1 MKIIPR
7 NIAALIAAAKID
19 SLSSEEAQALQVWR
33 ASSPQNE
40 EIYQGVI
47 RRADIRANIDLL
59 GEIDTTAALEAV
71 RRRMEIEKQ
80 EPKVVRLDR
89 RLLAIASCMV
99 AVSIVAL
106 LWWGRSQIAVES
118 VIQPGSSKA
127 YITVNGQDN
136 IALNESKGEII
147 FLDSMQYADGSTV
160 LVNADASQ
168 VVDDTVQITVPYG
181 GEYKIVLSDGTKV
194 MLNAG
199 SSLRFPKRFTKAP
212 REVQLFGEAYFH
224 VAKAVDGRSERL
236 PFFVHT
242 KYQKIQ
248 VLGTQFNVSAY
259 ANDNETATTLVEG
272 RVSVCTQQTAQE
284 QCVILEPGYRATTN
298 RRQEIYTQ
306 KVDVFSTI
314 AWTKNE
320 FVFAGEPLSSVMEK
334 VARWYDLDY
343 TFKDPKLKKEK
354 IEGIL
359 PRYASAKELFDLLQE
374 SGLVH
379 FSVEGKK
386 VTIY

>member
-1 MKIIPR
+1 MKIVPR
-7 NIAALIAAAKID
+7 KIAALIAAAKID
-19 SLSSEEAQALQVWR
+19 SLSPEEALMLQEWR
-33 ASSPQNE
+33 ELTRQNE
-40 EIYQGVI
+40 DIYQAII
-47 RRADIRANIDLL
+47 RREDIRADVTLL
-59 GEIDTTAALEAV
+59 GEIDTIAALDAV
-71 RRRMEIEKQ
+71 RKRMEIEKQ
-80 EPKVVRLDR
+80 APKVIRLDR
-89 RLLAIASCMV
+89 RLLAIASCILAISIL
-99 AVSIVAL
+99 AV
-106 LWWGRSQIAVES
+106 LWWARHNTDRTSI
-118 VIQPGSSKA
+118 IQPGTSKA
-127 YITVNGQDN
+127 YITVNGQEN

-160 LVNADASQ
+160 LVNTDASKAM
-168 VVDDTVQITVPYG
+168 DDTVQITVPYG

-212 REVQLFGEAYFH
+212 REVQLFGEAYFN
-224 VAKAVDGRSERL
+224 VAKVLDAKSERL
-236 PFFVHT
+236 PFFVQT
-242 KYQKIQ
+242 KHQKIQ

-259 ANDNETATTLVEG
+259 ASDNETATTLVEG
-272 RVSVCTQQTAQE
+272 RVSVCTQSAQE

-298 RRQEIYTQ
+298 SKQEIYTQ

-334 VARWYDLDY
+334 VARWYDLEY
-343 TFKDPKLKKEK
+343 TFKEPRLKKEK

-374 SGLVH
+374 SGLVR
-379 FSVEGKK
+379 FTVEGKK

>member
-1 MKIIPR
+1 MKIVPR
-7 NIAALIAAAKID
+7 KIAALIAAAKID
-19 SLSSEEAQALQVWR
+19 SLSPEEALMLQEWR
-33 ASSPQNE
+33 ELTPQNE
-40 EIYQGVI
+40 DIYQAII
-47 RRADIRANIDLL
+47 RREDIRADVTLL
-59 GEIDTTAALEAV
+59 GEIDTIAALDAV
-71 RRRMEIEKQ
+71 RKRMEIEKQ
-80 EPKVVRLDR
+80 APKVIRLDR
-89 RLLAIASCMV
+89 RLLAIASCILAISIL
-99 AVSIVAL
+99 AV
-106 LWWGRSQIAVES
+106 LWWARNNTDRTSI
-118 VIQPGSSKA
+118 IQPGTSKA
-127 YITVNGQDN
+127 YITVNGQEN

-160 LVNADASQ
+160 LVNTDASKAM
-168 VVDDTVQITVPYG
+168 DDTVQITVPYG

-212 REVQLFGEAYFH
+212 REVQLFGEAYFN
-224 VAKAVDGRSERL
+224 VAKVLDAKSERL
-236 PFFVHT
+236 SFFVQT
-242 KYQKIQ
+242 KHQKIQ

-259 ANDNETATTLVEG
+259 ASDNETATTLVEG
-272 RVSVCTQQTAQE
+272 RVSVCTQSAQE

-298 RRQEIYTQ
+298 SKQEIYTQ

-334 VARWYDLDY
+334 VARWYDLEY
-343 TFKDPKLKKEK
+343 TFKEPRLKKEK

-374 SGLVH
+374 SGLVR
-379 FSVEGKK
+379 FTVEGKK